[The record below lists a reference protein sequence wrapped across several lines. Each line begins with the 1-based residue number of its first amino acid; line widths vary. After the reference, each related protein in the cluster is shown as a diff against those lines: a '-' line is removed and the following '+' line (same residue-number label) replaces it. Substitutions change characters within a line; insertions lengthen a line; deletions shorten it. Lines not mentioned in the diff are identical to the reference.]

1 MYREIRMKTF
11 LLNSEDVLH
20 AVEDWTR
27 VASIISMTLIVFI
40 QIVARILFEWSSPAL
55 EESARFIMIWSIFI
69 GAVVTT
75 REDSHIRM
83 GGIFKSRKGMLWFE
97 LVSKIICFVFMC
109 IFVTWAY
116 EFMIYSFQKGMNSIV
131 LGVPLIVV
139 HCCFF
144 VTGSIMAI
152 HFLTHLINHIRKVS
166 AFYKGDLT

>member
-1 MYREIRMKTF
+1 MK
-11 LLNSEDVLH
+11 LLLISPKSALH

-27 VASIISMTLIVFI
+27 VASIISMTIIVFV
-40 QIVARILFEWSSPAL
+40 QILARILFEWSSPAL

-75 REDSHIRM
+75 REDSHIKM
-83 GGIFKSRKGMLWFE
+83 GGIFKTRKAILWFE
-97 LVSKIICFVFMC
+97 LISKIVCLVFMC

-116 EFMIYSFQKGMNSIV
+116 DFMIYSFQKRMSSIV

-144 VTGSIMAI
+144 ITGSLMAI
-152 HFLTHLINHIRKVS
+152 HFLAHLVTHIGRIS
-166 AFYKGDLT
+166 AFYKGDF